1 LSGRIGASY
10 ATLGDLILIR
20 VLYPGL
26 FPQDCTCDWAD
37 DAPLETVANRSAPMA
52 GGPNVDQ
59 ARPGSGRALRSLR
72 SWRHSASRRC
82 LLRAVWSPAY
92 LSQSGVCAVS
102 NRSGRSWEHA
112 SRTLPTKPPVNAY
125 TTEGWGELFL
135 AEAGA
140 SAALGGLLFVAVSI
154 NLERI
159 ISIRSLPG
167 AALATIV
174 LLVAVLMVST
184 FALVPE
190 QPRWVLG
197 SEVLVVGIVAWS
209 TVTGISLRA
218 LRAPIPNQPRF
229 VPLIS
234 VVVTQAA
241 TLPMVV
247 AGVSLLLGAGGGL
260 YWLVPGMAFSVVVA
274 VVNAWV
280 LLVEVVR

>member
-1 LSGRIGASY
+1 MTG
-10 ATLGDLILIR
+10 
-20 VLYPGL
+20 
-26 FPQDCTCDWAD
+26 
-37 DAPLETVANRSAPMA
+37 
-52 GGPNVDQ
+52 
-59 ARPGSGRALRSLR
+59 
-72 SWRHSASRRC
+72 
-82 LLRAVWSPAY
+82 
-92 LSQSGVCAVS
+92 
-102 NRSGRSWEHA
+102 
-112 SRTLPTKPPVNAY
+112 Y
-125 TTEGWGELFL
+125 TTQGWGELFL

-229 VPLIS
+229 VPLS
-234 VVVTQAA
+234 RSWS
-241 TLPMVV
+241 PRPPPCRWWSP
-247 AGVSLLLGAGGGL
+247 GVSLLVEAGGGL
-260 YWLVPGMAFSVVVA
+260 YWLVPGVAFSLVVA

>member
-1 LSGRIGASY
+1 MTG
-10 ATLGDLILIR
+10 
-20 VLYPGL
+20 
-26 FPQDCTCDWAD
+26 
-37 DAPLETVANRSAPMA
+37 
-52 GGPNVDQ
+52 
-59 ARPGSGRALRSLR
+59 
-72 SWRHSASRRC
+72 
-82 LLRAVWSPAY
+82 
-92 LSQSGVCAVS
+92 
-102 NRSGRSWEHA
+102 
-112 SRTLPTKPPVNAY
+112 Y
-125 TTEGWGELFL
+125 TTQGWEELFL

-140 SAALGGLLFVAVSI
+140 SAALAGLLFVAVSI

-174 LLVAVLMVST
+174 LLVAVLTVST

-197 SEVLVVGIVAWS
+197 SEVLVVGIAAWS
-209 TVTGISLRA
+209 TVTGISLRG

-247 AGVSLLLGAGGGL
+247 AGVSLLVEAGGGL
-260 YWLVPGMAFSVVVA
+260 YWLVPGVAFSLVVA